1 MRYIYKYIL
10 FSISAVLFA
19 GCSEE
24 VGDIRLYIGNEEVN
38 VITLDGKRYLV
49 DETYTEEI
57 DKGLTYTFIQL
68 KDEANPMVAHAVEL
82 DLLVNP
88 DLKIQT
94 LIGNDSLRGLETPL
108 SMAKRNSKDGKEV
121 LVAINGGFFN
131 MNDPSIPE
139 NLRSI
144 PLGGEV
150 KSNLVIH
157 DPDWDWQT
165 SIWFNKDNGPNME
178 RLEFGGTVIAAN
190 QAETSL
196 TGVNRS
202 RNAQYMILFNS
213 YNGASTRANTWGG
226 EVLLKPVDGDWETLS
241 SYENVKCEVIKKEI
255 GVHTG
260 TDGDME
266 IPKGHIVLSGHGAK
280 CDFLQDNLF
289 VGDIVTINASMKTVG
304 DGTLRPE
311 IANLISA
318 QSIILRDG
326 AVLSVDDPIN
336 TGTHPRTAVGYSNS
350 GTKIYF
356 VVVEGRL
363 EGRSIGLTTR
373 QLAGVLT
380 YVGADN
386 GVNLDGGGSSCMV
399 IKNEVINQL
408 SDGSARP
415 VIDGLSIVKTK

>member
-10 FSISAVLFA
+10 FSISAIVFA

-24 VGDIRLYIGNEEVN
+24 VGDVELFIGNEEVK
-38 VITLDGKRYLV
+38 VITLDGKRLRV
-49 DETYTEEI
+49 DETYTEVI
-57 DKGLTYTFIQL
+57 DEGLTYTFIQI
-68 KDEANPMVAHAVEL
+68 KDEANLMVAHAVEL
-82 DLLVNP
+82 DLLANP
-88 DLKIQT
+88 DLKVQT
-94 LIGNDSLRGLETPL
+94 WIGHDSLRGLETPL
-108 SMAKRNSKDGKEV
+108 AMSQRKSNV

-131 MNDPSIPE
+131 TNSESIPE

-150 KSNLVIH
+150 KSGMVVH

-178 RLEFGGTVIAAN
+178 KLEFGGNVIAAN
-190 QAETSL
+190 QVETSI

-202 RNAQYMILFNS
+202 RNAQNLILFNS
-213 YNGASTRANTWGG
+213 YNGATTRANTWGG
-226 EVLLKPVDGDWETLS
+226 EVLLKPENGDWETLS
-241 SYENVKCEVIKKEI
+241 SYENVKCKVIKKEI

-260 TDGDME
+260 TDGNME

-280 CDFLQDNLF
+280 CDFLENNLF
-289 VGDIVTINASMKTVG
+289 VDDIVTINASMKTIG

-311 IANLISA
+311 IENLVCA
-318 QSIILRDG
+318 QSIILKDG
-326 AVLSVDDPIN
+326 SVLTVDNSIN
-336 TGTHPRTAVGYSNS
+336 KEKHPRTAVGYSNS

-373 QLAGVLT
+373 ELAGVLT
-380 YVGADN
+380 YLGADN

-399 IKNEVINQL
+399 VKNEIINQL
-408 SDGSARP
+408 SDGSARA
-415 VIDGLSIVKTK
+415 VIDGLSIVRSK